1 MKNLITPLLLA
12 LSMSTSVNATQLD
25 VTEFL
30 KVLPQYVQWAVQVD
44 KEGQKTGTPLNKVQ
58 LQIAKEV
65 GVTHPEK
72 IRMVYVDSV
81 PYPYENPVLKEMG
94 ERIGFIGEGIT
105 NNAQV
110 FGYSIYVRKG
120 FTLDTPK
127 LAHEFVH
134 VKQIEQAS
142 SLLEYSKK
150 HLVDMAT
157 YGYADAPY
165 EKEAFKANE
174 KYKQM

>member
-1 MKNLITPLLLA
+1 MIPLLFA
-12 LSMSTSVNATQLD
+12 LSITTYANAAQPD

-30 KVLPQYVQWAVQVD
+30 QVLPQYVEWAKHID
-44 KEGQKTGTPLNKVQ
+44 EEGQKAGKPLNKAE
-58 LQIAKEV
+58 LQIAKDV
-65 GVTHPEK
+65 GVIHPEK
-72 IRMVYVDSV
+72 IRIVYVDSV
-81 PYPYENPVLKEMG
+81 PYPYENPILKEMG

-134 VKQIEQAS
+134 VKQIEQAA

-174 KYKQM
+174 KYKNK

>member
-1 MKNLITPLLLA
+1 MKKLVAPLLLT
-12 LSMSTSVNATQLD
+12 LSMSTSANTTPPD

-30 KVLPQYVQWAVQVD
+30 QVLPQYVQWAEQID
-44 KEGQKTGTPLNKVQ
+44 KEGQKTGTPLNEAE

-65 GVTHPEK
+65 GVSHPEK

-120 FTLDTPK
+120 FILDTPK

-134 VKQIEQAS
+134 VKQIEKAS

-150 HLVDMAT
+150 HLVDMAK

-174 KYKQM
+174 KYKHK